1 MRTQFETLSLKT
13 EGKQQL
19 INITPQV
26 MEVVKGSGMRNG
38 FVGLF
43 SQHTTAAL
51 VVSEFQNALLDDI
64 HSFLGRIVEEELP
77 YKHNSPEFSDC
88 DRRNAA
94 SHLRSLLFSN
104 SVVLP
109 VRDGELVLG
118 QFQSVI
124 LAEMDGPRERSLKVQ
139 FRSEERR
146 VGKECRV
153 VWVSR

>member
-1 MRTQFETLSLKT
+1 MKSTLGNLALQTT
-13 EGKQQL
+13 EKQQL
-19 INITPQV
+19 INITSDV
-26 MEVVKGSGMRNG
+26 EGVVADSGFKTG
-38 FVGLF
+38 FIGLF

-51 VVSEFQNALLDDI
+51 MVSEFQNALLDDI
-64 HSFLGRIVEEELP
+64 ADFLRRVVEDELP

-109 VRDGELVLG
+109 VWEGKLVLG

-139 FRSEERR
+139 FLGE
-146 VGKECRV
+146 
-153 VWVSR
+153 

>member
-1 MRTQFETLSLKT
+1 MKSKLEDLALLTT
-13 EGKQQL
+13 EKQQL
-19 INITPQV
+19 INITPRVKEAV
-26 MEVVKGSGMRNG
+26 MDSGMKNG
-38 FVGLF
+38 FIGLF

-51 VVSEFQNALLDDI
+51 TVSEFQNALLDDI
-64 HSFLGRIVEEELP
+64 AGFLRRVVEEDLP

-88 DRRNAA
+88 DRKNAA

-118 QFQSVI
+118 EFQSVI

-139 FRSEERR
+139 FLGE
-146 VGKECRV
+146 
-153 VWVSR
+153 

>member
-1 MRTQFETLSLKT
+1 MKSKLEDLALQTT
-13 EGKQQL
+13 EKQQL
-19 INITPQV
+19 INITPK
-26 MEVVKGSGMRNG
+26 VKEAVADSGIKNG
-38 FVGLF
+38 FIGLF

-51 VVSEFQNALLDDI
+51 TVSEFQNALLDDI
-64 HSFLGRIVEEELP
+64 AGFLRRLVEEDLP

-88 DRRNAA
+88 DRKNAA

-109 VRDGELVLG
+109 LCDGELVLG

-139 FRSEERR
+139 FLGE
-146 VGKECRV
+146 
-153 VWVSR
+153 